1 MKKPWNL
8 PDLPVYSLATQS
20 ALGFNMNI
28 CTYVT
33 AVSMKPKR
41 FAVAVYHDT
50 RTLENCLASDTVVL
64 QLLCAD
70 QTDIVRLLGKKSAL
84 RVDKQ
89 APLQRKQRVMS
100 WAGFTVLREAAAWIK
115 LRKISHQDAGDHVLF
130 LYDVETYKVNR
141 DEDLMSLRHLREKK
155 IISV

>member
-41 FAVAVYHDT
+41 FAVAVYHNT
-50 RTLENCLASDTVVL
+50 RTLENCLASDTAVL

-89 APLQRKQRVMS
+89 TPLVRRQRVMS
-100 WAGFTVLREAAAWIK
+100 WAGFQVLREAAAWIK
-115 LRKISHQDAGDHVLF
+115 LRKLSHQDAGDHVLF

-141 DEDLMSLRHLREKK
+141 DEDLMSLRHLRDKK

>member
-50 RTLENCLASDTVVL
+50 RTLENCMASDTVVL

-70 QTDIVRLLGKKSAL
+70 QTGIVRLLGKKSAL

-89 APLQRKQRVMS
+89 SPLVRRQRVMT
-100 WAGFTVLREAAAWIK
+100 WEAFTVLREAAAWIK
-115 LRKISHQDAGDHVLF
+115 LRKISHQDVGDHVLF
-130 LYDVETYKVNR
+130 LYDVVAYQVNR
-141 DEDLMSLRHLREKK
+141 EDELMSLRHLREKK

>member
-41 FAVAVYHDT
+41 FAVAVYHNT

-70 QTDIVRLLGKKSAL
+70 QTDVVRLLGKKSAL

-89 APLQRKQRVMS
+89 APLVRKQRVMS

-141 DEDLMSLRHLREKK
+141 DEDLMRLRHLRDKK

>member
-20 ALGFNMNI
+20 EHGFNMNI

-41 FAVAVYHDT
+41 FAVAVYQGT
-50 RTLENCLASDTVVL
+50 RTLENCLRSETVVL

-70 QTDIVRLLGKKSAL
+70 QTGLVRLLGKKSAIK
-84 RVDKQ
+84 VDKQ
-89 APLQRKQRVMS
+89 GLLLRRQQVRV
-100 WAGFTVLREAAAWIK
+100 WEEFTVLAAAAAWIK
-115 LRKISHQDAGDHVLF
+115 LRKLSQQDAGDHVLF
-130 LYDVETYKVNR
+130 LYDVEAYRVNR
-141 DEDLMSLRHLREKK
+141 EEELMSLRHLREKK
-155 IISV
+155 IIAV